1 MTFWAGVGL
10 FSVVFAGFVLYWRAL
25 SEIKSAAGLVDAE
38 ELEDTALLAALTPLA
53 RALVGPDVVLVEG
66 DAAFL
71 HEPDGPIHLLG
82 LPIRTTRDLAR
93 DERLSW
99 HGHQLACVSAWNELA
114 RPGKAE
120 DRDARIADF
129 LATELPGVR
138 AGESRLVTFENN
150 ERALTPSYEV
160 VVAITED
167 RVGGTPTPDA
177 TSEPDEPTPPRLAR
191 RGRRVDPRERKQGF
205 QAGDFLQ
212 VEYATRELGTSVR
225 SDDAESSDDGL
236 DGASLSPLADE
247 TGRPATQAIASV
259 SSPPPAESLGTSKHV
274 YDEWYVRATS
284 YRKRH
289 CRVTETPVEAS
300 EAGRAWRER
309 LAERRA
315 SRREIERILMTLAP
329 LPERRRR
336 EPAGDDLDLDAF
348 VRARTDLLAGRTPDE
363 RIFEQRVLRRRS
375 VFLGLLIDWS
385 ASGERWVGSAR
396 AFDLGQEAAALF
408 SSALAEL
415 GDAFSVYG
423 FSGQGRGDVQVGRLK
438 GYDEMWS
445 NEVLSRF
452 GSVGPGRFTRIG
464 AAMRHVTRR
473 MESAPAA
480 QRLLLVFSDARP
492 QDDDGYDGTYAVADV
507 RQAVR
512 EARRLGIRPFCLAL
526 GDEARGHLP
535 AMFGRDWALHDDP
548 ETLGSRLARLY
559 ATLTSA
565 G

>member
-10 FSVVFAGFVLYWRAL
+10 FSVAFAGFVLYWRAL
-25 SEIKSAAGLVDAE
+25 SEIKSAAGLVDAAE
-38 ELEDTALLAALTPLA
+38 AQDTELLAALTPLA

-66 DAAFL
+66 DASFL
-71 HEPDGPIHLLG
+71 HEPGGLIRLLG

-93 DERLSW
+93 HERRSW
-99 HGHQLACVSAWNELA
+99 HGHQLACVSAWNELG
-114 RPGKAE
+114 RPGATE
-120 DRDARIADF
+120 DRDARIADY

-138 AGESRLVTFENN
+138 AREPRLVAFENN
-150 ERALTPSYEV
+150 ERELRPSYEV
-160 VVAITED
+160 ILAVAEN
-167 RVGGTPTPDA
+167 RGGGAPTLDA
-177 TSEPDEPTPPRLAR
+177 TSEPGDSTPSRLAR
-191 RGRRVDPRERKQGF
+191 RGRRVDRRERKQGF

-212 VEYATRELGTSVR
+212 VEYATRELGTSAR

-247 TGRPATQAIASV
+247 AGRPATQSIASV
-259 SSPPPAESLGTSKHV
+259 TSPPPTESLAASEHV
-274 YDEWYVRATS
+274 YDEWDVRATG
-284 YRKRH
+284 YRTRH
-289 CRVTETPVEAS
+289 CRVTETPVEPS
-300 EAGRAWRER
+300 DAGAAWRER

-385 ASGERWVGSAR
+385 ASGERWVGSGR

-415 GDAFSVYG
+415 GDPFSVYG
-423 FSGQGRGDVQVGRLK
+423 FSGQGRRNVQVGRLK
-438 GYDEMWS
+438 RHDEPWS

-464 AAMRHVTRR
+464 AAVRHVTRR
-473 MESAPAA
+473 MEAVPAA

-512 EARRLGIRPFCLAL
+512 EARRIGIRPFCLAL

-535 AMFGRDWALHDDP
+535 SMFGRDWALHDDP
-548 ETLGSRLARLY
+548 ETLGPRLARLY

>member
-38 ELEDTALLAALTPLA
+38 EAQDTDLLAALTPLA

-71 HEPDGPIHLLG
+71 HEPGGPIHLLG
-82 LPIRTTRDLAR
+82 LPVRTTRDLTR

-99 HGHQLACVSAWNELA
+99 HGHQLACVSAWNELE
-114 RPGKAE
+114 RPGEGE
-120 DRDARIADF
+120 DRDARITDF

-138 AGESRLVTFENN
+138 AGESRLVAFENS
-150 ERALTPSYEV
+150 ERALRPSYEV

-167 RVGGTPTPDA
+167 RASGTPTPDA
-177 TSEPDEPTPPRLAR
+177 RSEPDEHGPPRLAR

-247 TGRPATQAIASV
+247 SGRPATQAIASV
-259 SSPPPAESLGTSKHV
+259 SSPAPAESLAASEHV
-274 YDEWYVRATS
+274 YDEWDVRATS
-284 YRKRH
+284 YRPRH
-289 CRVTETPVEAS
+289 CRVTETPVEPS
-300 EAGRAWRER
+300 DAGRAWRER

-315 SRREIERILMTLAP
+315 SRREIESILMTLAP

-408 SSALAEL
+408 ACALAEL

-423 FSGQGRGDVQVGRLK
+423 FSGQGRRDVQVGRLK
-438 GYDEMWS
+438 SSDELWS

-464 AAMRHVTRR
+464 AAVRHVTRR

-480 QRLLLVFSDARP
+480 QRLLLIFSDARP